1 MTCVICL
8 FHFHCLFDSTI
19 LDIFTVTMTRDSEIQ
34 NMILCCTIRLSLI
47 YFPQERRRS
56 KSCQRRLNPAAI
68 SGTAMGLLDIL
79 LQVFQ
84 LLCGSQKPAK
94 QESQAPNAG
103 YPGAQQPSAPQHA
116 QQPTY
121 QPPAHPKPPQQYQQK
136 PTKSHK
142 PPSPPSGQHA
152 PSGRPPRPLHQRVDE
167 NQVNQHN
174 PHYLDLR
181 KRANQAG
188 DAMGRAFEDSKRA
201 YESGDGARAK
211 QLSEEG
217 KRHKAEMEELN
228 RQACDWIFHANN
240 TDSALNEVDLHGLYV
255 KEAIARSEQ
264 AIQAAQQRGDSD
276 IHFIVGK
283 GLHSQGHVAKLKP
296 AIEELM
302 VKYQLAAQ
310 IDPNNA
316 GVLIVQLNGPQRGER
331 GMGVDEIQRRLER
344 DDEQCVAM

>member
-1 MTCVICL
+1 MTC
-8 FHFHCLFDSTI
+8 
-19 LDIFTVTMTRDSEIQ
+19 DSEIQ

-84 LLCGSQKPAK
+84 LLCGSQKPTK